1 MIRVRPIRPGGQT
14 PAPASLWTRQRRP
27 VTLKAASAA
36 FTLIELLVVIAII
49 AILAGMLMPALGRAK
64 EAGRRIA
71 CINNI
76 RQLGLS
82 LRLYIDDNNGL
93 HPPRAVGNPTPRWP
107 TKLQESYRDLRILR
121 CASDGPATPTT
132 GETRTNLLPADAAPR
147 SYLING
153 WNDFFQATMGSEFTL
168 GAIIEKSMVDSAIR
182 EPSDTVVFGEKRNT
196 SPHYFMDF
204 LEGQGNDVTEVEQS
218 RHSTSANNSKAGG
231 SNYAFADGSAR
242 FFRFGK
248 TYVPI
253 NLWATQ
259 DDWRTNSTVFT
270 F

>member
-1 MIRVRPIRPGGQT
+1 
-14 PAPASLWTRQRRP
+14 
-27 VTLKAASAA
+27 
-36 FTLIELLVVIAII
+36 LVVIAII

-82 LRLYIDDNNGL
+82 LQIYVDDHNGT
-93 HPPRAVGNPTPRWP
+93 HPPRSTGTPTPRWT
-107 TKLQESYRDLRILR
+107 TKLRDSYKDLRVLR
-121 CASDGPATPTT
+121 CPTDGPTAPKTA
-132 GETRTNLLPADAAPR
+132 ETRTNEIPADAAPR

-153 WNDFFQATMGSEFTL
+153 WNDFFQASMGPDFNM
-168 GAIIEKSMVDSAIR
+168 GAIVEKSMVESAVR
-182 EPSDTVVFGEKRNT
+182 QPAETVVFGEKRNA

-218 RHSTSANNSKAGG
+218 RHSTTAAGSKGGG

-242 FFRFGK
+242 FYRFSK
-248 TYVPI
+248 TYTPL
-253 NLWATQ
+253 NLWATE
-259 DDWRTNSTVFT
+259 DEWRTNSTVFT